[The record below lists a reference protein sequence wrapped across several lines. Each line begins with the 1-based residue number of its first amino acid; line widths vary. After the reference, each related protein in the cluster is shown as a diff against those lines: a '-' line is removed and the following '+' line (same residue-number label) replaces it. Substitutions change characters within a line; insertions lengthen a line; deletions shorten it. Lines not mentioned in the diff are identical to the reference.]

1 MRWKLT
7 LFAAIVIGALAGSW
21 IKNLPGFVVVVL
33 EKTSYEMRLWV
44 AVAFV
49 LVGVSIVLLMLKL
62 IRGFL
67 SGALRVKGW
76 HGSRQWRRSRRKTIQ
91 GMLAFT
97 EGRWKASEDAM
108 VGAAKTSDTKLINY
122 LIAAQA
128 AQHQKAEVRRDAYLR
143 LAHQAEP
150 EAKVAIGLTQAQ
162 LQIQQGQN
170 EQALAS
176 LNELKSKN
184 PNHPFVLKL
193 LCQIFEKLQDWDQLM
208 KILPAL
214 KKQQVF
220 SKQELQTVEYTCV
233 EGILG
238 EQAKRGNIEELNN
251 QWQALPS
258 AMRKVKAHL
267 ICYAQHLIRFE
278 QMDQAEAVLKPL
290 IKKSVDEQVLSLYGM
305 TKTTNPAKHLAFLES
320 WLNANPEAPKIIYLT
335 LGKLAF
341 QSELW
346 GKARHSLEQAL
357 MAAPNAESYLLMA
370 KTLEKLDEHGQAAAC
385 YQQGLEFTTQPKQE
399 NALRSLPAG
408 SDDLINA
415 ELLPRLQK
423 IQD

>member
-1 MRWKLT
+1 
-7 LFAAIVIGALAGSW
+7 
-21 IKNLPGFVVVVL
+21 NLPGFVVIVY
-33 EKTSYEMRLWV
+33 EKTSYEMRLWI
-44 AVAFV
+44 AVALV
-49 LVGVSIVLLMLKL
+49 LALISILYL
-62 IRGFL
+62 IFSLVRAVL

-76 HGSRQWRRSRRKTIQ
+76 HGGRHWRRSRRKTIQ

-128 AQHQKAEVRRDAYLR
+128 AQHQNAEVRRDAYLR

-176 LNELKSKN
+176 LNELKTKN
-184 PNHPFVLKL
+184 PNHPYVLKL
-193 LCQIFEKLQDWDQLM
+193 LCRLFEKLQDWDQLM
-208 KILPAL
+208 QILPAL

-220 SKQELQTVEYTCV
+220 AKQELQAVELSCV

-258 AMRKVKAHL
+258 AMRKVKTHL
-267 ICYAQHLIRFE
+267 ICYAQHLIQFG
-278 QMDQAEAVLKPL
+278 QMDQAEAILKPL

-305 TKTTNPAKHLAFLES
+305 AETTNPAKHLAFLES
-320 WLNANPEAPKIIYLT
+320 WLNSNPDAPKVVYLT

-346 GKARHSLEQAL
+346 GKARHFLEQSL
-357 MAAPNAESYLLMA
+357 MTAASPESYLLMA
-370 KTLEKLDEHGQAAAC
+370 KTLEKLDEHGRAAAC
-385 YQQGLEFTTQPKQE
+385 YQQGLEFITKPKQKSP
-399 NALRSLPAG
+399 LTSLPAG

-415 ELLPRLQK
+415 ELLPRFQK
-423 IQD
+423 AQD